1 MINAAIRMALRL
13 LPERLRQR
21 ARAVGDEHKDI
32 ARGVTTVA
40 IFLIAA
46 KLIVAIKEMA
56 IAWRFGVSDVVDA
69 YLFVFSLVNWPIMV
83 WFSVLSVVL
92 VPLGARIRNDRPE
105 EMPGFRAELLG
116 LTLLLGV
123 ALSLLAWIGLP
134 VLLRSALTG
143 LPAATV
149 QQVLPMTP
157 PLAMLLLP
165 GMLVSLLSSW
175 MLSAGRHANTF
186 LEAMPALVILVAL
199 LTFTSPGAEP
209 LLWGTLAGF
218 AFHLASLAVPL
229 ARTGDIELPRFGRHS
244 PQWPAFWKGCGLM
257 MVGQA
262 LMSLTNIVDQFFAA
276 HLGAGAIA
284 TLGYANRLL
293 TLFLGLGATVVSRAT
308 LPVFSR
314 MQAQGGRQAQDLAAR
329 WAQMFFVF
337 GVMAMVVGW
346 WLAPW
351 MVRAVFERGAF
362 TALNTAAVANIL
374 RYGMTQLP
382 FYFSGIVLVSL
393 LSSHRKYWT
402 LTVIGG
408 VNLCIKAGLNWALM
422 PSFGVSGLMIASSVM
437 VAMSTLLLRLMLSRS
452 YVMKH

>member
-1 MINAAIRMALRL
+1 MDATRSAGGREGRCGKLDASARNENRLMINAAIRMALRL

-209 LLWGTLAGF
+209 
-218 AFHLASLAVPL
+218 
-229 ARTGDIELPRFGRHS
+229 
-244 PQWPAFWKGCGLM
+244 
-257 MVGQA
+257 
-262 LMSLTNIVDQFFAA
+262 
-276 HLGAGAIA
+276 GAIA